1 MIPKLKFQKKFWMS
15 SRGFANKGSTFL
27 KVVKRNF
34 DGNWYRQLNAHN
46 FGKMKLTVKGSTNH
60 KLKDQLNK
68 AFLRLVFEKV
78 LILCID
84 IALDDAKF
92 VSKLRDLLL
101 V

>member
-1 MIPKLKFQKKFWMS
+1 MKFQKNFWMS
-15 SRGFANKGSTFL
+15 FPGFANKGSTFF

-34 DGNWYRQLNAHN
+34 DGNWYKQLNAHN
-46 FGKMKLTVKGSTNH
+46 FGKMKLSVKGSTNH
-60 KLKDQLNK
+60 KLNDQLNK
-68 AFLRLVFEKV
+68 AFLRLAFEKV
-78 LILCID
+78 MILRID